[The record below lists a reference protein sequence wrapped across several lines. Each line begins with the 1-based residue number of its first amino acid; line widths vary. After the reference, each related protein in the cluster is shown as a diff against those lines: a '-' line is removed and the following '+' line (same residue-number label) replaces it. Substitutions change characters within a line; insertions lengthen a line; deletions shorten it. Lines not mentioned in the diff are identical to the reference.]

1 MKVLFVASSNSRQ
14 FDVPPHVQ
22 AQAESLRKAGAAVD
36 MFRVKLNKFRGV
48 GVSIRRLRA
57 YLKDHPADVLHAHY
71 VYNGIIARLGGR
83 RTPLVV
89 SFMGS
94 DLKGIVNERG
104 RDCWMGRVNRLA
116 SWLLCLGS
124 RTVIVKSADM
134 LPRIPRVARRR
145 AHVVPNGVDFERFQ
159 PESRESARRRL
170 GLTDEERRVLFLG
183 NPQDRNKNI
192 QLAEEAVRRLADPG
206 VRLWAPYPIRPE
218 EVPVHLNAADV
229 VLLTSRTEGSPNVV
243 KEAMACNRPLVTV
256 DVGDARDIVGATD
269 GVYVTSY
276 DPAEIGE
283 ALRKALAFGE
293 ATRGRDDIARLDSR
307 EVARRLLDIYA
318 KAR

>member
-1 MKVLFVASSNSRQ
+1 MFVASSNSMQ

-22 AQAESLRKAGAAVD
+22 AQADSLRQAGAAVEL
-36 MFRVKLNKFRGV
+36 FRVKLNKFRGV
-48 GVSIRRLRA
+48 WASIRRLRTH
-57 YLKDHPADVLHAHY
+57 LKDHPADVLHAHY

-83 RTPLVV
+83 GTPTVV

-124 RTVIVKSADM
+124 RTIIVKSADM
-134 LPRIPRVARRR
+134 LPRIPRLARRR
-145 AHVVPNGVDFERFQ
+145 ALVVPNGVDFERFQ
-159 PESRESARRRL
+159 PEPREEARRRL
-170 GLTDEERRVLFLG
+170 GLADKARRVLFLG
-183 NPQDRNKNI
+183 NPRDRNKNI
-192 QLAEEAVRRLADPG
+192 QLAEEAVRQLADPG

-218 EVPVHLNAADV
+218 DVPAHLNAADV

-269 GVYVTSY
+269 GVYVTPY
-276 DPAEIGE
+276 APAEIAV
-283 ALRKALAFGE
+283 ALRKALAFAGP
-293 ATRGRDDIARLDSR
+293 TRGRDAIARLASR
-307 EVARRLLDIYA
+307 QVARRLLDIYA